1 MTLDKEVAGVRTDQ
15 ESDNETGDELG
26 DYKVINNNNNNNN
39 NMTIITR
46 SPRRRSSVC
55 WAIAWTPTPQCP

>member
-26 DYKVINNNNNNNN
+26 DYKVINNNNNN
-39 NMTIITR
+39 
-46 SPRRRSSVC
+46 
-55 WAIAWTPTPQCP
+55 